1 MYAFNRRF
9 KRWDKLVERKKKRM
23 CFLDRE
29 RYKGHVSFCFLLGK
43 GRKRFCLKMIVSK

>member
-23 CFLDRE
+23 FFRDGE
-29 RYKGHVSFCFLLGK
+29 RYKGHVLFCFVSFLGK
-43 GRKRFCLKMIVSK
+43 GESMFILK